1 MPVAW
6 YLLVGSTQPV
16 SISRRLLVSLVLN
29 RAIKPRPRVNCQ
41 GDTGPSSSRP
51 AARQFDLRP
60 APSRSVHGHTGCMP
74 PRRPEIAVP
83 AWYQLPS
90 GLIVPSSLGVAMPSQ
105 PEVPVPPELLSPPT
119 PIAFFDNPPHAFDQ
133 ILVHPTEDELGIPF
147 KVTLDQLRSSA
158 SDVPFEPGMVAI
170 SRIAAVLWHIHQDG
184 PAQVELART
193 MLGVSSIIDRMAAF
207 VARGENHVVFSE
219 QQMFIAQRLLIEHG
233 GDGDL
238 GPDLTFDQQT
248 ALWALI
254 VGAGMVTDPP
264 EEELGGATT
273 QRLLAYLV
281 QNGAYHVR
289 HNSMN
294 AFARAWSLFAE
305 YARADTDDDRLP
317 LDEWFAEDYKLS
329 IEEQMAAGQALQA
342 MSRVLDPD
350 RPPNERSLIQ
360 PEVLSTT
367 ALRDRMDDVRAIL
380 AAPREWYR
388 AAFAHDQSAL
398 AIAWDHTPFMQRP
411 FLELSTGQLVLLSP
425 RAITAWLG
433 DGFYYRL
440 LDAAQRRNPSD
451 TDRRVSRDF
460 TKYVGKLHERWAL
473 DVVRSAYPGDRPPGS
488 GTVHG
493 EQKYGASQKT
503 SDVLIDHGPDLVV
516 IEMRS
521 GFLTRD
527 LRVTGDVEAFEKD
540 IERVLLD
547 KVRRLGTSLQAILDG
562 RATVPGVD
570 IGTVERAWP
579 ILVTANV
586 TQSEP
591 LHDLVESEL
600 PEIFAD
606 PRVQSLLILDSE
618 DLEYLIGIVEAG
630 GYLPDIL
637 ARRQESPW
645 RRLEFARWANESP
658 GSPGKDSRPS
668 FATEKWETAIH
679 VLQDV
684 LDVEEPEPTDS

>member
-1 MPVAW
+1 
-6 YLLVGSTQPV
+6 
-16 SISRRLLVSLVLN
+16 
-29 RAIKPRPRVNCQ
+29 
-41 GDTGPSSSRP
+41 
-51 AARQFDLRP
+51 
-60 APSRSVHGHTGCMP
+60 
-74 PRRPEIAVP
+74 
-83 AWYQLPS
+83 
-90 GLIVPSSLGVAMPSQ
+90 
-105 PEVPVPPELLSPPT
+105 
-119 PIAFFDNPPHAFDQ
+119 
-133 ILVHPTEDELGIPF
+133 
-147 KVTLDQLRSSA
+147 
-158 SDVPFEPGMVAI
+158 
-170 SRIAAVLWHIHQDG
+170 
-184 PAQVELART
+184 
-193 MLGVSSIIDRMAAF
+193 
-207 VARGENHVVFSE
+207 
-219 QQMFIAQRLLIEHG
+219 
-233 GDGDL
+233 
-238 GPDLTFDQQT
+238 
-248 ALWALI
+248 
-254 VGAGMVTDPP
+254 
-264 EEELGGATT
+264 
-273 QRLLAYLV
+273 
-281 QNGAYHVR
+281 
-289 HNSMN
+289 
-294 AFARAWSLFAE
+294 
-305 YARADTDDDRLP
+305 
-317 LDEWFAEDYKLS
+317 
-329 IEEQMAAGQALQA
+329 MAAGQALQA

-388 AAFAHDQSAL
+388 AAFTHDQSAL
-398 AIAWDHTPFMQRP
+398 AIAWDRTPFMQRP

-473 DVVRSAYPGDRPPGS
+473 DVIRSAYPGDRPPGS

-493 EQKYGASQKT
+493 EQEYGASQKT

-547 KVRRLGTSLQAILDG
+547 KFRRLGTSLQAILDG
-562 RATVPGVD
+562 RATVPGLD
-570 IGTVERAWP
+570 TGAVERAWP

-606 PRVQSLLILDSE
+606 SRVQSLLILDSE

-637 ARRQESPW
+637 VRRQESPW

-658 GSPGKDSRPS
+658 GSPGRVSRPS
-668 FATEKWETAIH
+668 FATEKWETVIN
-679 VLQDV
+679 VLRDV
-684 LDVEEPEPTDS
+684 LEVEEPESADS

>member
-1 MPVAW
+1 
-6 YLLVGSTQPV
+6 
-16 SISRRLLVSLVLN
+16 
-29 RAIKPRPRVNCQ
+29 
-41 GDTGPSSSRP
+41 
-51 AARQFDLRP
+51 
-60 APSRSVHGHTGCMP
+60 MP

-119 PIAFFDNPPHAFDQ
+119 PIAFFNNPPHAFDQ

-158 SDVPFEPGMVAI
+158 SNVPFEPGMVAI

-207 VARGENHVVFSE
+207 VDRGENHVVFSE

-273 QRLLAYLV
+273 ERLLAYLV
-281 QNGAYHVR
+281 QTGAYHGR
-289 HNSMN
+289 HNSMS

-317 LDEWFAEDYKLS
+317 LDDWFAEDYKLS

-380 AAPREWYR
+380 AAPREWYG
-388 AAFAHDQSAL
+388 AAFTHDQSAL
-398 AIAWDHTPFMQRP
+398 AIAWDRTPFMQRP

-433 DGFYYRL
+433 DAFYYRL
-440 LDAAQRRNPSD
+440 IDAAQRRNPID

-473 DVVRSAYPGDRPPGS
+473 DVIRSAYPGDRPPGS

-493 EQKYGASQKT
+493 EQEYGASQKT

-562 RATVPGVD
+562 RATVPGLD
-570 IGTVERAWP
+570 TGAVERAWP

-658 GSPGKDSRPS
+658 GSPGRVSRPS
-668 FATEKWETAIH
+668 FATEKWETVIN
-679 VLQDV
+679 VLRDV
-684 LDVEEPEPTDS
+684 LEVEEPESADS

>member
-1 MPVAW
+1 
-6 YLLVGSTQPV
+6 
-16 SISRRLLVSLVLN
+16 
-29 RAIKPRPRVNCQ
+29 
-41 GDTGPSSSRP
+41 
-51 AARQFDLRP
+51 
-60 APSRSVHGHTGCMP
+60 MP

-119 PIAFFDNPPHAFDQ
+119 PIAFFNNPPHAFDQ

-158 SDVPFEPGMVAI
+158 SNVPFEPGMVAI

-207 VARGENHVVFSE
+207 VDRGENHVVFSE

-273 QRLLAYLV
+273 ERLLAYLV

-317 LDEWFAEDYKLS
+317 LDDWFAEDYKLS

-380 AAPREWYR
+380 AAPREWYG
-388 AAFAHDQSAL
+388 AAFTHDQSAL
-398 AIAWDHTPFMQRP
+398 AIAWDRTPFMQRP

-473 DVVRSAYPGDRPPGS
+473 DVIRSAYPGDRPPGS

-493 EQKYGASQKT
+493 EQEYGASQKT

-562 RATVPGVD
+562 RATVPGLD
-570 IGTVERAWP
+570 TGAVERAWP

-658 GSPGKDSRPS
+658 GSPGRVSRPS
-668 FATEKWETAIH
+668 FATEKWETVIN
-679 VLQDV
+679 VLRDV
-684 LDVEEPEPTDS
+684 LEVEEPESADS